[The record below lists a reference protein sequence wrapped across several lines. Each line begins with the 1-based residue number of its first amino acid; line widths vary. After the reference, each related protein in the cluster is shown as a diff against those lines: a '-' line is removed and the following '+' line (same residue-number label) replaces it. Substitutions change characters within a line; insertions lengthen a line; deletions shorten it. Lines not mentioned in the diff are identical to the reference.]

1 MPKYNKIITWQKGK
15 EKCLG
20 LTNFIAPKTENNR
33 WREEGGGGEVK
44 RLGREGRKMQIENI
58 LKYRNGKRK
67 QDSEIRVKN
76 STTTKKMN
84 L

>member
-1 MPKYNKIITWQKGK
+1 MERK
-15 EKCLG
+15 
-20 LTNFIAPKTENNR
+20 R
-33 WREEGGGGEVK
+33 GGGEVK